1 MPPMPPPGMAGIG
14 VSFLGLSATIASV
27 VMSRPA
33 IEAASCSAVRTTL
46 VGSMIPCDTRFSN
59 QQSDASPGE
68 NAFLNRGLRGMH
80 GIVNAVLALFHL
92 DLGCPADADHGNPA
106 RKLR

>member
-1 MPPMPPPGMAGIG
+1 MG

-33 IEAASCSAVRTTL
+33 IEAASCKAVRTTL

-59 QQSDASPGE
+59 LPVCASKPK
-68 NAFLNRGLRGMH
+68 A
-80 GIVNAVLALFHL
+80 
-92 DLGCPADADHGNPA
+92 
-106 RKLR
+106 